1 MSKYIIGVD
10 GGGTKALG
18 ILFDEFG
25 NEERK
30 AVSGFANFSV
40 DPQATITHLHDV
52 LEILTYG
59 IPLEDI
65 IAIQIG
71 IAGYSNFTGKVE
83 LMAELQKLYPTSIQ
97 IVTDAEIALYSVKQ
111 DHDCNVIMALG
122 GTGSVVMVEQ
132 DEKISFIGGFGHLLG
147 DEGSGYHLSI
157 TALKK
162 IIDQFEKGLPES
174 KLSKAILKE
183 IGASQYSEIKNFV
196 YNNKKKD
203 IAKLS
208 EFIAKHAIEGD
219 NDAKSLVVQEG
230 KLLAEQALRAYAT
243 INNGKETLIGLKGGF
258 LLNAPYVKDVLM
270 EELDRTGIKYRMDE
284 SSQEPV
290 KGAYFM
296 AKRRLNER

>member
-97 IVTDAEIALYSVKQ
+97 IVTDAEIALYYQSV
-111 DHDCNVIMALG
+111 DV
-122 GTGSVVMVEQ
+122 
-132 DEKISFIGGFGHLLG
+132 
-147 DEGSGYHLSI
+147 Y
-157 TALKK
+157 LKK
-162 IIDQFEKGLPES
+162 
-174 KLSKAILKE
+174 
-183 IGASQYSEIKNFV
+183 V
-196 YNNKKKD
+196 
-203 IAKLS
+203 
-208 EFIAKHAIEGD
+208 H
-219 NDAKSLVVQEG
+219 
-230 KLLAEQALRAYAT
+230 YAT
-243 INNGKETLIGLKGGF
+243 SDNLIS
-258 LLNAPYVKDVLM
+258 
-270 EELDRTGIKYRMDE
+270 I
-284 SSQEPV
+284 SSSNRQ
-290 KGAYFM
+290 
-296 AKRRLNER
+296 